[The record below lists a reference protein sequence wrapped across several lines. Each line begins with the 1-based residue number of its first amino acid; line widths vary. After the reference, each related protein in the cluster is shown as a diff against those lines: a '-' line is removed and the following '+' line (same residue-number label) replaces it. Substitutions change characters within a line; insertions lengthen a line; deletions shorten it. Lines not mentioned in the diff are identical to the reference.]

1 VNKVSSIFYSSSIVA
16 LTVTLI
22 SLSVSSHGL
31 VPENSN
37 SLLNACIGRVLGPQ
51 NYSMWSNV
59 HDPTTNLQGAL
70 GELKDSTHV
79 SIDNTITEV
88 FQEIGSSAVLIAD
101 SCTYTPKQ
109 FWKVADL
116 FAYAISTAPSTCK
129 AFSSIIESFE
139 TIGKWIVRKD
149 PKSSIALFFD
159 FAMLK
164 LSGVLTSNP
173 MKRKGVLRVMYG
185 FSPVEI
191 SSHLTCI
198 KRLQTIVTNIPD
210 FIFCLAVIVSLET
223 EIDPTLLELFM
234 YYAMIGLS
242 SPSPKLRAA
251 SLYMLAMLLPLP
263 ITGTADITLNLLPLL
278 TRCSQEENWW
288 ESQGHMLSLCG
299 ALFTTFSQG
308 GPSTESRDSEI
319 LNGVLNIV
327 RNLLSPKFTRTIKM
341 IGVSKLAAA
350 VKLPNES
357 KVYDDLSIIFLTV
370 LCSLEK
376 ADRSF
381 LLSISH
387 FTPYSLPTSCGI
399 PFIVEPVALKWS
411 PIAVARVIK
420 SRILDSSNDRME
432 PAQLH
437 ILAGA
442 VATAYRRKRASS
454 LENDQFW
461 IELFTSLKDAI
472 YDSICDPECCEY
484 AAEILKTYVC
494 HSPLSGT
501 AVRDSKFLVRLR
513 ILYPTDGSGS
523 KFCQKMIESML
534 KEIYSADAANER
546 IVLEVLDQFART
558 YAAQFSSSSLSRLS
572 KELA

>member
-1 VNKVSSIFYSSSIVA
+1 MNIA
-16 LTVTLI
+16 LLY
-22 SLSVSSHGL
+22 LSVSSHGL

-37 SLLNACIGRVLGPQ
+37 SLLNACIGRILGPQ

-70 GELKDSTHV
+70 DALKDPKQV
-79 SIDNTITEV
+79 SIDDTITEV
-88 FQEIGSSAVLIAD
+88 FQEISSSAALIAD

-116 FAYAISTAPSTCK
+116 FVYAISTAPSSCK
-129 AFSSIIESFE
+129 AFHFIIESFE

-149 PKSSIALFFD
+149 PKGSIALFFD
-159 FAMLK
+159 FAMFK
-164 LSGVLTSNP
+164 LAGVLVSNP

-191 SSHLTCI
+191 SSHITCI

-210 FIFCLAVIVSLET
+210 FILCLAVIVSLET
-223 EIDPTLLELFM
+223 EVDPNLLELFM

-251 SLYMLAMLLPLP
+251 SLYMLATLLPLP
-263 ITGTADITLNLLPLL
+263 ITGTTDLTLSLLPLL

-288 ESQGHMLSLCG
+288 ESQGHLLSLCG
-299 ALFTTFSQG
+299 GLYTTFSQG
-308 GPSTESRDSEI
+308 GPSTESRDTEI

-350 VKLPNES
+350 VKSHNDS
-357 KVYDDLSIIFLTV
+357 KLSDDLSVIFLTA

-376 ADRSF
+376 ADRCF
-381 LLSISH
+381 LLSVSH
-387 FTPYSLPTSCGI
+387 VTPYSLPTSSGI
-399 PFIVEPVALKWS
+399 SFIIEPVALKWS
-411 PIAVARVIK
+411 PTTVARVIK
-420 SRILDSSNDRME
+420 SRILDSSNDRMDS
-432 PAQLH
+432 AQLH

-442 VATAYRRKRASS
+442 IATAYRNKKTRSH
-454 LENDQFW
+454 ENDQFW
-461 IELFTSLKDAI
+461 IEIFTSLKEFI
-472 YDSICDPECCEY
+472 YDNICDPESCEY
-484 AAEILKTYVC
+484 AAQILKTYVC

-501 AVRDSKFLVRLR
+501 AVRDSKFLARLR
-513 ILYPTDGSGS
+513 ILYPIDGSGS
-523 KFCQKMIESML
+523 KYCQKVIESML
-534 KEIYSADAANER
+534 KEIYNSDAANER
-546 IVLEVLDQFART
+546 IVIDVLEQFART